1 MTKES
6 NPVKDIAKLR
16 QEFELMKKDI
26 EEGFLKNFVATKN
39 DTYHYIARE
48 IKNECNIETLIDY
61 LFDKGVIG
69 QEEFL
74 KHKGD
79 SKLFQSFKDE
89 NNNIHKI
96 AEYFENLQI
105 NFNVESQ
112 KNPSEFVSML
122 NLLAQRE
129 RFLYKKEKMIKRG
142 FSEDS
147 EHIKHLNKAIKEFSE
162 LILKQK
168 KLDKKKIK
176 KEEYFLKKD
185 EAEKIYETFSN
196 KKDEIV
202 DRIRELPILNDKIH
216 LEIENKSLYYEAVSN
231 FWFGN
236 FNASICMLSIFIES
250 FLKEMWYYKKKE
262 HYENDLENL
271 LSDCLKEEIIIE
283 KEKNYLLEIKN
294 HIRNNYIHSNLHKIL
309 PEIVVPAYMVS
320 LKGEHKPKPTYMT
333 SDKFPVLRSIVKMDT
348 DKKRAKQLIIEVVK
362 VVETI
367 TTRNYDFQYKET
379 K

>member
-1 MTKES
+1 MAEES
-6 NPVKDIAKLR
+6 NSIKDVAKLR
-16 QEFELMKKDI
+16 KEFEIIKKDI

-39 DTYHYIARE
+39 DTYHYLARE
-48 IKNECNIETLIDY
+48 IKNECNIETLVDY
-61 LFDKGVIG
+61 LLDKGVIS

-74 KHKGD
+74 EHKEK

-89 NNNIHKI
+89 NNNMHKI
-96 AEYFENLQI
+96 AEYFKKLQI
-105 NFNVESQ
+105 NFNIESQ
-112 KNPSEFVSML
+112 KNPSEFVSIS

-129 RFLYKKEKMIKRG
+129 RFLYKKEKMIERG

-147 EHIKHLNKAIKEFSE
+147 KHIKHMDEAIKSFNE
-162 LILKQK
+162 LISKQK

-196 KKDEIV
+196 KKNEIV

-216 LEIENKSLYYEAVSN
+216 LEVENKSLYYEAVSN

-271 LSDCLKEEIIIE
+271 LSDCLKEGIIIE
-283 KEKNYLLEIKN
+283 KEKDYLLEIKD

-309 PEIVVPAYMVS
+309 PEIVVPAYMIS
-320 LKGEHKPKPTYMT
+320 LKGEHKPKPTYLT
-333 SDKFPVLRSIVKMDT
+333 ADRFPVLRSIIKMDT
-348 DKKRAKQLIIEVVK
+348 DKELSKQLIIEVVK
-362 VVETI
+362 VVESI
-367 TTRNYDFQYKET
+367 TTRNYDFQYK
-379 K
+379 KDK